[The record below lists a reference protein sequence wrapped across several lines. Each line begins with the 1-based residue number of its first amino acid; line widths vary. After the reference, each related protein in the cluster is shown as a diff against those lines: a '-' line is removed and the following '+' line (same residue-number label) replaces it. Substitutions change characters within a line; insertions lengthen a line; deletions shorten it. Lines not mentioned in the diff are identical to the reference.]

1 MQKGGTFVR
10 GVPMHFATRGVE
22 GSSSED
28 EGSSSNEEGSSSED
42 EGSGANAGSSGSDGS
57 RHMFES
63 QCMLMFFSYDL

>member
-10 GVPMHFATRGVE
+10 GVPMHFATRGV
-22 GSSSED
+22 
-28 EGSSSNEEGSSSED
+28 EGSSSED